1 MMNEKELLNTLDIK
15 ITIERLCQEL
25 IEHHN
30 NFDNTIIVGLQPRG
44 TFLKNRIL
52 ENISKK
58 KIDVKSGN
66 IDISFYR
73 DDLRRREEPII
84 PNVMDMDLR
93 VEGKRV
99 VLVDDVLYTGRSV
112 RSAIDALMTFGR
124 PESVELLV
132 LIDRKFSRDLPIQ
145 ANYIGKRI
153 DVLEKQKVVVEWNE
167 ISGQDRIVISNL
179 E

>member
-1 MMNEKELLNTLDIK
+1 MKEKELLNELDVK
-15 ITIERLCQEL
+15 IIIERLCQEL
-25 IEHHN
+25 IEHHDNFN
-30 NFDNTIIVGLQPRG
+30 NTVIVGLQPRG
-44 TFLKNRIL
+44 TLLKNRIL
-52 ENISKK
+52 KNLSKK
-58 KIDVKSGN
+58 RKDIRSGN

-73 DDLRRREEPII
+73 DDLRRREKPII
-84 PNVMDMDLR
+84 PNIMDMDLT
-93 VEGKRV
+93 VEGRKV

-124 PESVELLV
+124 PKSVELLV

-167 ISGQDRIVISNL
+167 ISGKDRIIMSNFR
-179 E
+179 